1 MIKSRIISIFS
12 QTWCELWF
20 EIDTGGH
27 YSREFLLLVLFEK
40 PDPVVLL
47 IICQKMRKRWQMI
60 GLLSI
65 NHSVKTKDKKTP
77 GRRGEWTE
85 SSGHFYGRLRAVQG
99 IRGLSYTGGYGRF
112 RGEWVK
118 QNLIHSVVVLYH
130 DIVTF
135 KKTQCRKHF
144 KLLFQV
150 ASRVEHASLHAYM

>member
-1 MIKSRIISIFS
+1 
-12 QTWCELWF
+12 
-20 EIDTGGH
+20 
-27 YSREFLLLVLFEK
+27 
-40 PDPVVLL
+40 
-47 IICQKMRKRWQMI
+47 MI

-118 QNLIHSVVVLYH
+118 RNRVQLSVTLEMKANVL
-130 DIVTF
+130 
-135 KKTQCRKHF
+135 
-144 KLLFQV
+144 
-150 ASRVEHASLHAYM
+150 AM